1 MTMNGHAAPIMPE
14 IIGTNPCI
22 QLLENMLA
30 EVKAGNLSSVAVIA
44 ITPQSA
50 VATAYAGGQRG
61 DMFVGTAILADAL
74 LSEIKGPQKRPTI
87 LPARMSG

>member
-1 MTMNGHAAPIMPE
+1 MNGHAAPVLPE
-14 IIGTNPCI
+14 ILATNPCI

-30 EVKAGNLSSVAVIA
+30 EAKAGKLSSIAVIG

-74 LSEIKGPQKRPTI
+74 LAEIKGPQKRPTI
-87 LPARMSG
+87 IPARMGG